1 MLAMQ
6 KQSFFEMR
14 DFAVERALSACCPAL
29 PEGALGDIIRLC
41 LLSFVERMRASTF
54 FSLFSSL
61 PLSPLFAPV
70 RRLRWGGM
78 LIYKDEKEK
87 GEKSMEAH
95 GGPVRPERL

>member
-1 MLAMQ
+1 M
-6 KQSFFEMR
+6 
-14 DFAVERALSACCPAL
+14 
-29 PEGALGDIIRLC
+29 
-41 LLSFVERMRASTF
+41 LSFVERMRAFLIILIFAALAVTL
-54 FSLFSSL
+54 SLT
-61 PLSPLFAPV
+61 PFAPV